1 MAAFLTSVRY
11 NAWILPALLAIPAA
25 GALLVLAL
33 GRGDEVAARRSA
45 RAVALVVFLIE
56 FVVSAGLWWSYDP
69 AVAGW
74 QAVVRTSWIP
84 SWGTQFYVGVD
95 GISLMTVLLTTLTMP
110 LAVLGSWT
118 SIRVRAPAYYA
129 LLLVLTTG
137 LVGVFVALD
146 LFLFYVMWEI
156 VLVPMYFIIGVW
168 GGERRIYASI
178 KFFIYTMVGSLLMLV
193 GIVYLGI
200 KAGQATGGMN
210 FAYDDVLN
218 TVRVGGQAALWLFG
232 AFTLR

>member
-1 MAAFLTSVRY
+1 MAAFLSSVRY
-11 NAWILPALLAIPAA
+11 DAWILPALIAIPAV

-33 GRGDEVAARRSA
+33 ARGDELAKRRSA
-45 RAVALVVFLIE
+45 RAIALVVFLLE
-56 FVVSAGLWWSYDP
+56 FVLSAGLWWSYDP

-95 GISLMTVLLTTLTMP
+95 GISLMMVLLTTFTMP

-156 VLVPMYFIIGVW
+156 VLVPMYFIIGIW
-168 GGERRIYASI
+168 GGERRLYASI

-193 GIVYLGI
+193 AILYLWNA
-200 KAGQATGGMN
+200 AGGTT
-210 FAYDDVLN
+210 FSYDTLLGSA
-218 TVRVGGQAALWLFG
+218 RVGQRAALWLFG
-232 AFTLR
+232 

>member
-11 NAWILPALLAIPAA
+11 NAWILPALLAIPAV

-45 RAVALVVFLIE
+45 RVVALVVFLVE

-95 GISLMTVLLTTLTMP
+95 GISLMMVLLTTFTMP

-118 SIRVRAPAYYA
+118 GVRVKLRSYYA
-129 LLLVLTTG
+129 LLMILTTG
-137 LVGVFVALD
+137 MLGTFVAL
-146 LFLFYVMWEI
+146 
-156 VLVPMYFIIGVW
+156 
-168 GGERRIYASI
+168 
-178 KFFIYTMVGSLLMLV
+178 
-193 GIVYLGI
+193 
-200 KAGQATGGMN
+200 
-210 FAYDDVLN
+210 
-218 TVRVGGQAALWLFG
+218 
-232 AFTLR
+232 